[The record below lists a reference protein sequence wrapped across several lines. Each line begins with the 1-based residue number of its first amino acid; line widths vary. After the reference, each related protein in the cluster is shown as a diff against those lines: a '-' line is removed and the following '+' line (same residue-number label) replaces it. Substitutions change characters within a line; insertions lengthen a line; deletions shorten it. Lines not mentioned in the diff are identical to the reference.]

1 MGRRAGEGARS
12 RQGPGVH
19 DGRYRP
25 AYGSG
30 HRSGYAE
37 ESRRKTVVA
46 VVLAVAL
53 CVGSW
58 LIQHGAGA
66 QGPPPQPSAAEAF
79 ATGRPGPAAPGHGA
93 EAPPLPPAQP
103 IGIRIPSIR
112 VDAPMRP
119 LALLRDGSLSSPPD
133 DDQNLAGWYADGVAP
148 GSVGTAIVAGHVDTA
163 TGPAVFYSL
172 GALKKGNA
180 VEVPRADGR
189 TAVFTIDAI
198 EVYSRKDFPSR
209 KVYGH
214 TARAELR
221 VITCGGGFDEE
232 ARAYL
237 GNVVVYAHLTGV
249 RQSPRPGLEPL
260 SPTPSAPR

>member
-1 MGRRAGEGARS
+1 M
-12 RQGPGVH
+12 
-19 DGRYRP
+19 
-25 AYGSG
+25 
-30 HRSGYAE
+30 
-37 ESRRKTVVA
+37 
-46 VVLAVAL
+46 

-66 QGPPPQPSAAEAF
+66 QGPPPQPSPAEAF
-79 ATGRPGPAAPGHGA
+79 ATGRPGPAAPGHAA

-112 VDAPMRP
+112 VDAPMHP
-119 LALLRDGSLSSPPD
+119 LALLRDGSLSSPPED
-133 DDQNLAGWYADGVAP
+133 DRNLAGWYADGVPP
-148 GSVGTAIVAGHVDTA
+148 GSTGTAIVAGHVDTA
-163 TGPAVFYSL
+163 TGPAVFYNL
-172 GALKKGNA
+172 GALKKGYT

-214 TARAELR
+214 AARAELR

-232 ARAYL
+232 AHAYL

-249 RQSPRPGLEPL
+249 RQSPRPGLEPPA
-260 SPTPSAPR
+260 PTPSAPR